1 MRRNDMIKNCVIKST
16 VTRKPTTEQ
25 LSIRVLRCVDVVSLL
40 RELSGVELVK
50 LLSVRVTGGYKVVTV
65 EIEC

>member
-50 LLSVRVTGGYKVVTV
+50 LLA
-65 EIEC
+65 

>member
-40 RELSGVELVK
+40 RELSGYSDVII
-50 LLSVRVTGGYKVVTV
+50 LSETMSGGYKVVTV